1 MVAILLIATFFITS
15 ADSATF
21 VLGKQTF
28 NGSLYPP
35 NKIKLVWGIVQA
47 ATAAVLLWS
56 GELQGL
62 QTAAIITAFPFAFIL
77 IAMMF
82 SMVKTLREELASI

>member
-21 VLGKQTF
+21 VLGMQTS
-28 NGSLYPP
+28 NGSLYPS
-35 NKIKLVWGIVQA
+35 NKIKFMWGIVQA

-77 IAMMF
+77 ITMMF